1 MESISISKKEFRL
14 FIGVFTAMIAV
25 VALLAGKQ
33 HVRRSTVSR
42 YEGWYDSL
50 GI

>member
-1 MESISISKKEFRL
+1 MDSIGITKKEFGM

-25 VALLAGKQ
+25 VALLAGTE
-33 HVRRSTVSR
+33 HIRRINATR
-42 YEGWYDSL
+42 YDGWYDSL